1 MSKVISMEQAM
12 SKIQDSS
19 VIMIG
24 GFLAVGTPER
34 LIDAVVSKGYKGLTI
49 IANDTGFPDRGIGKL
64 VVNHQVKKAIVSHVG
79 TNPETGRQMNAK
91 ELDVELSP
99 QGTLIERIRSGGA
112 GLGGVLTPTGV
123 GTVVAEGKPTITI
136 DGRVFLLEK
145 PLRADV
151 ALVKAHKADTDGNL
165 VFRMSTRNFNPQIAT
180 AADVVIAEVEK
191 IVPVGELAPD
201 EVMVPGIFINNIV
214 QA

>member
-1 MSKVISMEQAM
+1 MSKVISIEQATE
-12 SKIQDSS
+12 KIKNSS
-19 VIMIG
+19 VVMIG
-24 GFLAVGTPER
+24 GFLAVGTPEH
-34 LIDAVVSKGYKGLTI
+34 LINAMVEKGYKELTV

-64 VVNHQVKKAIVSHVG
+64 IISRQVKKVIVSHVG
-79 TNPETGRQMNAK
+79 TNPETGRQMNSK
-91 ELDVELSP
+91 ELEVELSP

-136 DGRVFLLEK
+136 EGRTFLLEK

-151 ALVKAHKADTDGNL
+151 SLVKAHKADTDGNL
-165 VFRMSTRNFNPQIAT
+165 IFRRSTRNFNAQIAT
-180 AADVVIAEVEK
+180 AAEVVIAEVES
-191 IVPVGELAPD
+191 IVPVGEMDPD
-201 EVMVPGIFINNIV
+201 AVMVPGLFVDYIV

>member
-1 MSKVISMEQAM
+1 MSKVISIEQAM
-12 SKIQDSS
+12 DKVQDSS

-34 LIDAVVSKGYKGLTI
+34 LIDAVASKGYKDLTV

-64 VVNHQVKKAIVSHVG
+64 VVNRQVKKAIVSHVG
-79 TNPETGRQMNAK
+79 TNPETGRQMNVN
-91 ELDVELSP
+91 ELEVELSP

-136 DGRVFLLEK
+136 DGREFLLEK
-145 PLRADV
+145 PLRANV

-201 EVMVPGIFINNIV
+201 EVMVPGIFINSIV

>member
-1 MSKVISMEQAM
+1 MSKVISIEQAM
-12 SKIQDSS
+12 DKVQDSS

-34 LIDAVVSKGYKGLTI
+34 LIDAVVSKGYKELTV

-64 VVNHQVKKAIVSHVG
+64 VVNRQVKKAIVSHVG
-79 TNPETGRQMNAK
+79 TNPETGRLMNAN
-91 ELDVELSP
+91 ELEVELSP

-136 DGRVFLLEK
+136 DGRLFLLEK

-191 IVPVGELAPD
+191 IVPVGEIAPD
-201 EVMVPGIFINNIV
+201 EVMVPGIFINSIV